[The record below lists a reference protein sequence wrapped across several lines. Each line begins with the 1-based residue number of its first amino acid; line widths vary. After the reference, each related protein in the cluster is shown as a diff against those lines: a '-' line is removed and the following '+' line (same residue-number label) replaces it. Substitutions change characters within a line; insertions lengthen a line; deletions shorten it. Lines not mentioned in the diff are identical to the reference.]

1 MYEKKHILVVDDDI
15 RIRKLIQKY
24 LRKNDYLVS
33 TASNADEA
41 IKFANIIDFDLLI
54 IDVMMPGEDGLS
66 LTKKLLENYYTP
78 IIILTARKET
88 SDRIIGLET
97 GADDYI
103 SKPFEPRELILRMK
117 SIFKRIKK
125 FEEQKSKEDI
135 RIGILKFDTRRQELF
150 KGNDIISLT
159 RTERILINKL
169 IKSLNIP
176 VPRQKLAQEIFFN
189 FNKEENNLIENS
201 TYKGIERERI
211 VDVNINRLRK
221 KIEKNPKSPRFLKTV
236 RSVGYMLVPD

>member
-33 TASNADEA
+33 TASNAHEA
-41 IKFANIIDFDLLI
+41 IKFATIIDFDLLI

-66 LTKKLLENYYTP
+66 LTKKLLESYYTP

-103 SKPFEPRELILRMK
+103 LSLIH
-117 SIFKRIKK
+117 I
-125 FEEQKSKEDI
+125 
-135 RIGILKFDTRRQELF
+135 
-150 KGNDIISLT
+150 
-159 RTERILINKL
+159 
-169 IKSLNIP
+169 
-176 VPRQKLAQEIFFN
+176 
-189 FNKEENNLIENS
+189 
-201 TYKGIERERI
+201 
-211 VDVNINRLRK
+211 
-221 KIEKNPKSPRFLKTV
+221 
-236 RSVGYMLVPD
+236 